1 MFIPRPSREEFRHLA
16 RKGNLIPVLADFFA
30 DLETPV
36 SAYAKLAA
44 SRPAF
49 LFESVEGGENA
60 SRYSFLGCNPRKVF
74 EAREETTVIR
84 ERGGRVREIPTPA
97 DPLRMI
103 EEEIARFQPVEIEGL
118 PPFVGG
124 AVGFLSYEYIHRIEP
139 TVPRAAEDHL
149 DCPLLYYAMIDS
161 LVIFDRAHQKLLL
174 CATVAVGEGEDPD
187 VAYDRAVA
195 ELKTLADL
203 LAAPTP
209 GSLRPVPAEP
219 AFAVPPGNFERAD
232 FERAVE
238 ECREYVCAGDVV
250 QVVLSQR
257 FRKEYRHSPTDL
269 YRTLRTINPSPYMF
283 ILETEDFA
291 VVGAS
296 PEVHVRLT
304 GDRVEI
310 RPIAGTRPRGRD
322 SDADLR
328 SRGGFAGRSQ
338 GARGAPHARRS
349 RPERHRTGLRAGQRP
364 RARFHV
370 DRAVFPRHA
379 YRFPGRRSPRRGREC
394 LRSHAG
400 HFSGG
405 NRQRGTQSAGDADH
419 RRKGGDDPGSLFG
432 RARLFFLRRKPRFV
446 HRDPL
451 RPHPRRRGF
460 RAVRSGPGRR
470 FGSEK
475 EFEETINKA
484 RGLLKAVAISEI
496 VEDEHPKS
504 SSNPTATRKPF

>member
-1 MFIPRPSREEFRHLA
+1 MFIPRPSREEFRLLA

-97 DPLRMI
+97 DPLRLI
-103 EEEIARFQPVEIEGL
+103 EEEIALFRPVEIEGL

-174 CATVAVGEGEDPD
+174 CATVAVGGGEDPD
-187 VAYDRAVA
+187 AAYDRAVA
-195 ELKTLADL
+195 ELRTLAGL

-219 AFAVPPGNFERAD
+219 AFAVPPGNFERAA

-238 ECREYVCAGDVV
+238 ECREYVRAGDVV

-310 RPIAGTRPRGRD
+310 RPIAGTRPRGKD
-322 SDADLR
+322 SAADLALEEDLLADPKECAEHLMLVDLAR
-328 SRGGFAGRSQ
+328 NDIGRVCEPGSVHVPDFMSIERYSHVMHIVSQVEGRLGAGANAFDLMRATFPAGTVS
-338 GARGAPHARRS
+338 GAPKVRAMQIIAQKEGTTRGPYSGALGYFSYDGNHDSCIAIRS
-349 RPERHRTGLRAGQRP
+349 ALIRDGEVFVQSGAGLVADSVPAG
-364 RARFHV
+364 
-370 DRAVFPRHA
+370 
-379 YRFPGRRSPRRGREC
+379 
-394 LRSHAG
+394 
-400 HFSGG
+400 
-405 NRQRGTQSAGDADH
+405 
-419 RRKGGDDPGSLFG
+419 
-432 RARLFFLRRKPRFV
+432 
-446 HRDPL
+446 
-451 RPHPRRRGF
+451 
-460 RAVRSGPGRR
+460 
-470 FGSEK
+470 
-475 EFEETINKA
+475 EFEETVNKA

-496 VEDEHPKS
+496 VEDEPANPTGK
-504 SSNPTATRKPF
+504 PTATRQPF